1 MASIII
7 LSIIAIIF
15 LSWIIGIY
23 NNLIAKKNQ
32 VENTFSS
39 IDVYLK
45 NRFDLIPNLVAVAKQ
60 AVKSETKFI
69 EKAISLRN
77 QVSNPD
83 LSMDDKI
90 HLDNQASQLFTR
102 FFALS
107 ESYPQMQS
115 ISLFKEIQSNLA
127 EIEDRISAAR
137 RAFNSAITQYNNAV
151 EMFPS
156 NIIALLI
163 GCKVKEWFEASEGER
178 QNVNV
183 DNLFEAE

>member
-102 FFALS
+102 IFALS
-107 ESYPQMQS
+107 ECDLWTPPYPGPSVIRRMSGLLSFS
-115 ISLFKEIQSNLA
+115 IPVQF
-127 EIEDRISAAR
+127 
-137 RAFNSAITQYNNAV
+137 
-151 EMFPS
+151 
-156 NIIALLI
+156 
-163 GCKVKEWFEASEGER
+163 VKYH
-178 QNVNV
+178 
-183 DNLFEAE
+183 